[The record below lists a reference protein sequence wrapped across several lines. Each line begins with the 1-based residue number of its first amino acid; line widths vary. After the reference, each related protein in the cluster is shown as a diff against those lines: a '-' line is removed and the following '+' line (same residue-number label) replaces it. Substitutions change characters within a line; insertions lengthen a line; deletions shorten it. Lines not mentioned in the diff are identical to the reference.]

1 MKLARF
7 FDQNNRQRA
16 LCGLSFLCLA
26 LTGGAN
32 LFGQREIAVVREFQI
47 DGFLQSLIG
56 DEMTVVAAD
65 GKQYKL
71 RIQARSDQPIGLSGG
86 DLALNELADIKVR
99 GAISSDVL
107 REGMVVALQ
116 CTLQKDGKLSK
127 IESAELL
134 PLDAVP
140 EGITVQGEVNAGKS
154 VNARIVGRIKSLN
167 KKRMVLSVP
176 RHEFAP
182 RQTITFAPSA
192 VTEWQYQ
199 TSSLRA
205 LRTGD
210 VVDRLAAAE
219 LSTGDSVV
227 RQIQITM
234 VEPRED
240 LNLSIDEQLS
250 LKYRDESDELPESPQ
265 QWESPERHY
274 RLTADISER
283 QAKMLMDKLEAMY
296 GLLTVYYGRRPN
308 LPIEVFVVDDPGKWD
323 LSEWDPRVIR
333 KVLAGEG
340 ITVYRRLGANQ
351 QAVVFSANR
360 PDVVQHEAVHGF
372 CYLTFQGTGPLWYAE
387 GMAEMGQ
394 YWKADDVAV
403 SANPAVI
410 GYLRSRKPESL
421 NSIINATR
429 IEGELWKAYAW
440 RWALCHL
447 LANNPNY
454 AKVFRRLG
462 PALMKET
469 PKASFENTYRKQAD
483 ELIFEYKQFM
493 AHLETGLRAD
503 LIAWQWD
510 DKAKPVGSKTIQ
522 QVIQSARGW
531 QSTGAIVE
539 KGVTYETRC
548 QGDWKHSPASPAV
561 DANGEPGGNGKL
573 IGVIL
578 KEFQLSEEF
587 ELGVEPDFTANAD
600 GVLYVRCQER
610 LSQIADNEGEVNF
623 AIRKKK

>member
-26 LTGGAN
+26 LTGGSN

-71 RIQARSDQPIGLSGG
+71 RIQARADQPIGLSGG

-99 GAISSDVL
+99 GTISSDVL

-134 PLDAVP
+134 PLDALP
-140 EGITVQGEVNAGKS
+140 EGITVQGEGDPGKS

-182 RQTITFAPSA
+182 RQTVTFAPSA

-199 TSSLRA
+199 TSSLRT

-250 LKYRDESDELPESPQ
+250 LKYRDESDELPESPK

-296 GLLTVYYGRRPN
+296 SLLTVYYGRRPN

-333 KVLAGEG
+333 KE
-340 ITVYRRLGANQ
+340 
-351 QAVVFSANR
+351 
-360 PDVVQHEAVHGF
+360 DV
-372 CYLTFQGTGPLWYAE
+372 
-387 GMAEMGQ
+387 
-394 YWKADDVAV
+394 
-403 SANPAVI
+403 
-410 GYLRSRKPESL
+410 
-421 NSIINATR
+421 
-429 IEGELWKAYAW
+429 
-440 RWALCHL
+440 
-447 LANNPNY
+447 
-454 AKVFRRLG
+454 
-462 PALMKET
+462 
-469 PKASFENTYRKQAD
+469 
-483 ELIFEYKQFM
+483 
-493 AHLETGLRAD
+493 
-503 LIAWQWD
+503 
-510 DKAKPVGSKTIQ
+510 
-522 QVIQSARGW
+522 
-531 QSTGAIVE
+531 
-539 KGVTYETRC
+539 
-548 QGDWKHSPASPAV
+548 
-561 DANGEPGGNGKL
+561 
-573 IGVIL
+573 
-578 KEFQLSEEF
+578 
-587 ELGVEPDFTANAD
+587 
-600 GVLYVRCQER
+600 
-610 LSQIADNEGEVNF
+610 
-623 AIRKKK
+623 